1 MLTCDEYLTPP
12 TLAETFAALRAHRGR
27 CRIVAGCTD
36 TFPWAREG
44 RAGDVDIPV
53 LIDVTR
59 IPELNELSVDDKRVR
74 LGAATAIQR
83 FLDNSSLGRALPAMP
98 RCAVWFADDQ
108 IRAQATVGG
117 NIVNASPAAD
127 ATPCLIAHEAEVE
140 LAKDNGGQIVR
151 RRMKLADFVAGPN
164 RTALEDGELLVAVEC
179 DALPAYGGSFE
190 KVGHRRSLVISL
202 VCLAT
207 LIKLDPQGHTI
218 EDVRL
223 SIAGIGPRPLRLTE
237 IEKFL
242 NGGAITLDRLERA
255 AEMPVD
261 LVASRTRQAYRREVV
276 RGFMLRGLIT
286 AARRA
291 GASADALAPELEAA
305 YA

>member
-1 MLTCDEYLTPP
+1 MLTCDEYRVPT
-12 TLAETFAALRAHRGR
+12 TLAEAFAAMAETHGR
-27 CRIVAGCTD
+27 HRIVAGCTD

-44 RAGDVDIPV
+44 RAGDIDIPV
-53 LIDVTR
+53 LIDVSR
-59 IPELNELSVDDKRVR
+59 VPELNELNVGKTRVR
-74 LGAATAIQR
+74 LGAATPIQR
-83 FLDNSSLGRALPAMP
+83 FLDDPSLGRALPCMP

-127 ATPCLIAHEAEVE
+127 ATPCLIAHQATVE
-140 LAKDNGGQIVR
+140 LATAKSR
-151 RRMKLADFVAGPN
+151 RRMPLADFVTGPG
-164 RTALEDGELLVAVEC
+164 RTELAEDELLVAVEC
-179 DALPAYGGSFE
+179 DALAGYGGSFE

-207 LIKLDPQGHTI
+207 LIKLDARGKTV

-223 SIAGIGPRPLRLTE
+223 AIAGIGPRPQRLTQVE
-237 IEKFL
+237 DL
-242 NGGAITLDRLERA
+242 LCGQPLDPGRLEEA
-255 AEMPVD
+255 AGMPVP

-276 RGFMLRGLIT
+276 RGFMLRGLIS
-286 AARRA
+286 AAKRA
-291 GASADALAPELEAA
+291 GADPSVLPGEMEAA